1 MMAVRT
7 QTFTFHKVSD
17 WQWITGHIT
26 YFWSLSRTHLYLA
39 LAAVFFG
46 LLIALP
52 LGALATQV
60 PRSYPPILVV
70 TTILYA
76 LPSLAVFAFLV
87 GVTGLT
93 DTTVI
98 IPLTAYAVA
107 ILVRSVADGLRNVP
121 EEVRVAAVAMGFRP
135 LRRLVSVELPVA
147 VPVIVAGLRVATVAS
162 ISLVTV
168 GSLIGIGGL
177 GQLFIA
183 GENSDFITEII
194 AGVVLVAFWALVFD
208 GLLLLG
214 GRLLAPW
221 ARRST

>member
-1 MMAVRT
+1 MAVLT

-17 WQWITGHIT
+17 WQWVTGHIA

-87 GVTGLT
+87 GVTGLS

-121 EEVRVAAVAMGFRP
+121 DEVRVAAVAMGFRP
-135 LRRLVSVELPVA
+135 LRRLVSVEFPVA

>member
-1 MMAVRT
+1 VAVPT

-17 WQWITGHIT
+17 WQWVTGHIA

-39 LAAVFFG
+39 LVAVFFG

-135 LRRLVSVELPVA
+135 LSVSLDSASCSSPVRTQTSSPRSSRESSWWPSGRSSSTACCSWADGCSHLGPGDRRDPGRRLLSGR
-147 VPVIVAGLRVATVAS
+147 AGLVPDH
-162 ISLVTV
+162 
-168 GSLIGIGGL
+168 GL
-177 GQLFIA
+177 EL
-183 GENSDFITEII
+183 E
-194 AGVVLVAFWALVFD
+194 
-208 GLLLLG
+208 
-214 GRLLAPW
+214 
-221 ARRST
+221 